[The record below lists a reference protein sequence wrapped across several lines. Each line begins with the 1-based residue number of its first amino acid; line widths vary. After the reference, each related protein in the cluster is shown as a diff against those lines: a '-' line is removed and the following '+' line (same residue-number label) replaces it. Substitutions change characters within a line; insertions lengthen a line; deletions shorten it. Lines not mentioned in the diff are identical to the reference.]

1 MALVVA
7 PPGLLNVDRG
17 SDSAESSRARARK
30 PPVAAQFVRSKVRVP
45 RAASMSRERLERLA
59 EETRRHRLTLVVA
72 PAGSGK
78 TTLMSCW
85 AGSAEAAGT
94 RVAWYRAE
102 STDSTAATFLG
113 YLQLAIGE
121 ALGRRGEGDAS
132 AQVGGR
138 PWRTIEEAAAWLEGH
153 SAEGLLLVIDD
164 LHALACSAA
173 EAALGRFVDLAGPG
187 IRIIVGS
194 RSLPSFDLSRLRLSG
209 DLLEITGDD
218 LRFRSWEVERLF
230 REYYGEVLRGDELG
244 RLARRTEGWA
254 AGLQFFH
261 LATQGKSPAERTRLL
276 AALGGSTRLIREY
289 LARNVLDELP
299 EELRAFLVDTSPL
312 RRLSGPLCDVYL
324 HRTGSAAL
332 LEELERRQVFTVSL
346 DDGTYRYHEVLQ
358 SHLEQVLTETRG
370 ETAARAGSA
379 RAGELLEER
388 GFAAEALA
396 AYCRADQW
404 EDAARVLGTGAEWLK
419 SDSSADWLAEVAP
432 AVIRNDPWLRLGS
445 ARRLRAEGHWARALG
460 AFAEAEAAFGAAE
473 MAAACRAER
482 QTLAAFF
489 DPTARPPLDWTG
501 ALRAALRRDPLGRRA
516 TRSGQPR
523 RKSTDTAPDRL
534 ALGLATLAAG
544 YVVDARTRLLDVA
557 LDPDVDPA
565 IAAAATIGAGTA
577 GALAGDR
584 AARADLERGAAMAER
599 AGQGWLSRLGRAA
612 VSLAGP
618 SNEEQ
623 LAELRMLREKSAR
636 EGDAWGEVLE
646 ALAEGWVLL
655 RRREAALRPLEL
667 AVAGARRLNSGTL
680 EAWARGLGALAAA
693 RAGLPEA
700 RDSAL
705 HAESQARVTGVVG
718 ASVPI
723 YAAMAACDPDRSAE
737 HRALAEAIARETGLA
752 AVWDQPADAAGA
764 DDPSGGDREGP
775 SEAGGRPAKEVP
787 QDRDQP
793 PSAEATPMY
802 VRLLG
807 GFAMQIAGRS
817 VNLAAIK
824 PRPRAVLRLLALNA
838 GRPVHREVLAA
849 TFWPDADPTTSAR
862 NVHVALSG
870 LRKQLCSD
878 NDTGCD
884 VLVREG
890 EAYRLVVPPGG
901 RVDLQEA
908 EKALSSA
915 RAAHGRKDAA
925 AEAAAY
931 RCAIELARGELLPED
946 GPADWVVYRREET
959 RIELSGA
966 ARALGEMIL
975 DEDPNGA
982 AEACAAGLRLDPHHD
997 GLWRLLIAARERA
1010 GDHAAAA
1017 TARKGYERMLG
1028 QLGLTAA
1035 GDDGRAR
1042 VRRRIDEP

>member
-1 MALVVA
+1 MALVA
-7 PPGLLNVDRG
+7 ATPGLPRHG
-17 SDSAESSRARARK
+17 PESGAEDQSRVRPRK
-30 PPVAAQFVRSKVRVP
+30 PAVGAQFVRSKVRVP
-45 RAASMSRERLERLA
+45 RAASMSRERLESLA
-59 EETRRHRLTLVVA
+59 DETRRHRLTLVVA

-78 TTLMSCW
+78 TTLMSRW
-85 AGSAEAAGT
+85 AGAAEAAGT
-94 RVAWYRAE
+94 RVGWYRAE
-102 STDSTAATFLG
+102 STDATAPTFLG

-121 ALGRRGEGDAS
+121 ALRPSGERDVSPHAGA
-132 AQVGGR
+132 R
-138 PWRTIEEAAAWLEGH
+138 PWQTVEEAAAWLEG
-153 SAEGLLLVIDD
+153 SRVEGLLLVIDD
-164 LHALACSAA
+164 FHAL
-173 EAALGRFVDLAGPG
+173 
-187 IRIIVGS
+187 VGS
-194 RSLPSFDLSRLRLSG
+194 EAETALARFIDLSGPNVCIVVGTRSLPSFDLSRLRLSG

-261 LATQGKSPAERTRLL
+261 LATRDKSPAERTRLL
-276 AALGGSTRLIREY
+276 QALGGSTRLIREY

-299 EELRAFLVDTSPL
+299 DELRAFLVDTSPL

-324 HRTGSAAL
+324 DRRGSAAL

-358 SHLEQVLTETRG
+358 AHLEQVLTETRG

-396 AYCRADQW
+396 AYCRADRW
-404 EDAARVLGTGAEWLK
+404 EDAARVLGTGGEWLK

-473 MAAACRAER
+473 MAASCRAER
-482 QTLAAFF
+482 QSLAAFF

-501 ALRAALRRDPLGRRA
+501 TLRAALRRDPLGRR
-516 TRSGQPR
+516 TTESTQPGR
-523 RKSTDTAPDRL
+523 PAADSAPDRL
-534 ALGLATLAAG
+534 AIGLATLAAG
-544 YVVDARTRLLDVA
+544 YVADARTRLLGVA
-557 LDPDVDPA
+557 LDPDADPA

-577 GALAGDR
+577 GALAGDPT
-584 AARADLERGAAMAER
+584 ARADLERGAAMAER
-599 AGQGWLSRLGRAA
+599 TGQGWLARLGRAA
-612 VSLAGP
+612 LSLAGP
-618 SNEEQ
+618 SSDEQ
-623 LAELRMLREKSAR
+623 LAELRTLREEAAR

-646 ALAEGWVLL
+646 ALAEGWVLI
-655 RRREAALRPLEL
+655 RRRETALRPLEL
-667 AVAGARRLNSGTL
+667 AAAGARRLNSGTL

-700 RDSAL
+700 HETAL

-718 ASVPI
+718 ASIPI
-723 YAAMAACDPDRSAE
+723 YMAMAASDPGRSAE
-737 HRALAEAIARETGLA
+737 HRALAETIIRETGIA
-752 AVWDQPADAAGA
+752 NVWDKFGGATSSGDTSHAGA
-764 DDPSGGDREGP
+764 NGRFGVHGRLVEDVAQGCDGQPSDAVAP
-775 SEAGGRPAKEVP
+775 IS
-787 QDRDQP
+787 
-793 PSAEATPMY
+793 

-807 GFAMQIAGRS
+807 GFAMEIAGRP

-849 TFWPDADPTTSAR
+849 TFWPDADPTTAAR

-870 LRKQLCSD
+870 LRKELC
-878 NDTGCD
+878 NETGCD
-884 VLVREG
+884 TLVREG
-890 EAYRLVVPPGG
+890 DAYRLVIPPGG

-908 EKALSSA
+908 EKALSLA

-925 AEAAAY
+925 AAAAAY

-946 GPADWVVYRREET
+946 GPADWVVYRRDET

-966 ARALGEMIL
+966 ARALAEMIL
-975 DEDPNGA
+975 DTDPNGA

-997 GLWRLLIAARERA
+997 GLWRLLIAAREKA
-1010 GDHAAAA
+1010 GDLAAAA
-1017 TARKGYERMLG
+1017 TARQGYERMLV
-1028 QLGLTAA
+1028 QMGLTA
-1035 GDDGRAR
+1035 GYGELDSRPT
-1042 VRRRIDEP
+1042 VE